1 MFKKLSLLILISL
14 LSNCASPGTAF
25 LVPTIKGAKTGSLY
39 QASISYGF
47 GSVMRSLKTEID
59 NYIEEKKVL
68 AERLSRQ
75 TQKFFFNKT
84 LLVNKDLYRV
94 KNYTKTKINSLK
106 PLRVKTLKKLSS
118 KIKEI

>member
-25 LVPTIKGAKTGSLY
+25 LGPTITGAKTGSLY
-39 QASISYGF
+39 QASISYGS
-47 GSVMRSLKTEID
+47 GSVMRSLKTEMD